1 MPLASVMASGHG
13 ATERLLTGVVA
24 RLKDDG
30 VRVAGALRAASVG
43 AGTAHCDSD
52 LFLLPDG
59 PLVRIT
65 QNLGAGSSACRMDA
79 GALEEAVGLVAAQ
92 LDAGAVDLVVVNKFG
107 LSEAEGRG
115 FRALIADAH
124 GRGLPVLT
132 GLSETH
138 RAAFERFSEGMAT
151 HLAAEEDVIVE
162 WCRKAAGHCAA
173 TTVEV

>member
-79 GALEEAVGLVAAQ
+79 GALEERSRRQRMGH
-92 LDAGAVDLVVVNKFG
+92 GYHPG
-107 LSEAEGRG
+107 MTTGGRS
-115 FRALIADAH
+115 L
-124 GRGLPVLT
+124 GR
-132 GLSETH
+132 S
-138 RAAFERFSEGMAT
+138 AS
-151 HLAAEEDVIVE
+151 
-162 WCRKAAGHCAA
+162 
-173 TTVEV
+173 